1 MKVSWLEGLVPVSWW
16 MELDLVFLE
25 GSAVSSS
32 VFWGV
37 CEFTMDLGRLSVD
50 VQSCAHVLL
59 KDWYGAS

>member
-1 MKVSWLEGLVPVSWW
+1 MKVSWLAGLVPVFWW

-37 CEFTMDLGRLSVD
+37 YGFNMDLGRLPVD